1 MVNYTDNYMFLVVIN
16 RERDMVINGAPPLE
30 GLGRS
35 LCFSRVKSMRLV

>member
-1 MVNYTDNYMFLVVIN
+1 MFLVDIN
-16 RERDMVINGAPPLE
+16 GDRDMVINAAPPLE